1 MIAASIGRSEAGKR
15 IHEAG
20 MAYQRS
26 VRDAEEQE
34 RAKREFERYLAAV
47 FAAAKAKQ
55 EPKPA
60 PPVTI
65 RSIIAATAERHGLTY
80 NDIRAFSRSV
90 RLVAARFEAMYEA
103 AVQTQHSLVAIGHA
117 FGRDHTTVINAIRRH
132 CERNGLDMPRG
143 LTWRPLP
150 KSSDPS
156 YHSPVHDASSAA

>member
-15 IHEAG
+15 IHEQG
-20 MAYQRS
+20 LAYERSIREAEQR
-26 VRDAEEQE
+26 E
-34 RAKREFERYLAAV
+34 RSKREFERYLAAV
-47 FAAAKAKQ
+47 FAAKAKQ

-80 NDIRAFSRSV
+80 DNLVAHSRAL